1 MKRQPLHTAIRL
13 AACQL
18 LLVGAAMPAH
28 GQLYPRVP
36 LPTKAEMALPPPA
49 SKANTAHRA
58 NTVLRANTVQP
69 NRGTS
74 ITYRRRNWSGSSSSS
89 SKRYISGPRGGCYYL
104 NGNGNKS
111 YVDRSLC

>member
-1 MKRQPLHTAIRL
+1 MKRQPLQIAIRL

-18 LLVGAAMPAH
+18 LLVGGAMPAH
-28 GQLYPRVP
+28 GQPFKQHP
-36 LPTKAEMALPPPA
+36 LPTKAEMAWPPPA
-49 SKANTAHRA
+49 T
-58 NTVLRANTVQP
+58 TANTVQP
-69 NRGTS
+69 SRARS
-74 ITYRRRNWSGSSSSS
+74 ISYRCRNWSGSSGTNGSS

>member
-1 MKRQPLHTAIRL
+1 MKRQPPQIAICL

-18 LLVGAAMPAH
+18 LLVGGAMPAH
-28 GQLYPRVP
+28 GQPFKQHP
-36 LPTKAEMALPPPA
+36 LPTKAEMAWPPPA
-49 SKANTAHRA
+49 AK
-58 NTVLRANTVQP
+58 ANTVQP
-69 NRGTS
+69 SRAPS
-74 ITYRRRNWSGSSSSS
+74 INYRRRKWSGSG